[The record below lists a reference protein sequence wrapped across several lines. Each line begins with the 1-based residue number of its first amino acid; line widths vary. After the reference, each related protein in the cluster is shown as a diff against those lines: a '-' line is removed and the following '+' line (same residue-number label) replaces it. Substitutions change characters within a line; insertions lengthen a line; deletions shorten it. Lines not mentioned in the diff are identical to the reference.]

1 MTYAERIDLSQ
12 AIQPVQHLQLPAN
25 IPPQMLSRIFQQ
37 HFQQIQILTLPS
49 VNYEI
54 LHATLESTRLRS
66 EYRSRRMIGAT
77 RMARPEH

>member
-25 IPPQMLSRIFQQ
+25 IPANIPPQMFQQ

-49 VNYEI
+49 VNYENP
-54 LHATLESTRLRS
+54 
-66 EYRSRRMIGAT
+66 SRN
-77 RMARPEH
+77 P